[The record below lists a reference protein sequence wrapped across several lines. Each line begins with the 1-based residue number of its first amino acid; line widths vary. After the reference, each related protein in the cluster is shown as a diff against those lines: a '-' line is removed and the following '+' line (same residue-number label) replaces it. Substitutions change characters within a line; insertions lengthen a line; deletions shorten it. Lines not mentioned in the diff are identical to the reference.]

1 MHDDWMY
8 ELVDGGPGPLDVSV
22 PAGTSL
28 LLAGP
33 AMTRKSRLALAVLA
47 TGHEAGAG
55 MTAVSTE
62 DDADTLEQS
71 VADRVGTP
79 DPDRFGLVDCTG
91 RMTGEGLSGPG
102 RVQHVPSPNDLTGIG
117 IAITRV
123 MEAQV
128 VHSGRYRL
136 SLDSLSTL
144 LSYRNTKDVFKF
156 CHVLVSR
163 LDGLDCLSVFTLDT
177 DAHDD
182 RTVNMIAR
190 TFDGAIDVR
199 RAPSAADH
207 DAAYE
212 LRLRGLDHHESWMA
226 ADLP

>member
-1 MHDDWMY
+1 MY
-8 ELVDGGPGPLDVSV
+8 ELVDGDPGPLDVSV

-33 AMTRKSRLALAVLA
+33 AMTRKSQLALAVLA
-47 TGHEAGAG
+47 TGYEAGAG
-55 MTAVSTE
+55 VTAVSTE
-62 DDADTLEQS
+62 DDADTLEGS

-79 DPDRFGLVDCTG
+79 DTDRFGVVDCTG

-117 IAITRV
+117 IAVTRA

-128 VHSGRYRL
+128 VRSGRYRL
-136 SLDSLSTL
+136 ALDSLSTL
-144 LSYRNTKDVFKF
+144 LSYRDTKDVFKF

-163 LDGLDCLSVFTLDT
+163 LGGLGCRSVFTLDT

-182 RTVNMIAR
+182 QTVNMIAR
-190 TFDGAIDVR
+190 TFGAVDVR

-207 DAAYE
+207 DAAHE
-212 LRLRGLDHHESWMA
+212 VRLRGLAHHESWMA